1 MGGREERKKRGEVL
15 LRAPAVCLQRAQE
28 AEEQLAEVKLISWS
42 PQNAPQGGCMHDST
56 TL

>member
-1 MGGREERKKRGEVL
+1 MGEREERKKREVL